1 MKLSKINFNE
11 VQIPSRIQ
19 PIDVVSCDVKTFK
32 ELREDILGS
41 WKRRYLRHHSEGTVV
56 TILDYDKVYEEEHHG
71 FTLTLILCEVNG
83 KLSWIDITCFR
94 FFPRYTTA
102 YNFIKKNYPEMLDL
116 LGYGNDLERWNALK
130 GRTFIVDKI
139 RRMKCPRFVNGELDN
154 EHYRLV
160 KQALLREVHK

>member
-1 MKLSKINFNE
+1 
-11 VQIPSRIQ
+11 
-19 PIDVVSCDVKTFK
+19 
-32 ELREDILGS
+32 
-41 WKRRYLRHHSEGTVV
+41 
-56 TILDYDKVYEEEHHG
+56 
-71 FTLTLILCEVNG
+71 
-83 KLSWIDITCFR
+83 
-94 FFPRYTTA
+94 
-102 YNFIKKNYPEMLDL
+102 MLDL

>member
-32 ELREDILGS
+32 ELREGILGS

-71 FTLTLILCEVNG
+71 FTLTLILCEVMV
-83 KLSWIDITCFR
+83 
-94 FFPRYTTA
+94 
-102 YNFIKKNYPEMLDL
+102 NYPGLTLPVSVFSLDTQQHTTSSKRTILKCWIYWGMETIWNDGMLSKVEPL
-116 LGYGNDLERWNALK
+116 LLTKFD
-130 GRTFIVDKI
+130 V
-139 RRMKCPRFVNGELDN
+139 
-154 EHYRLV
+154 
-160 KQALLREVHK
+160 